1 MFSQGTTRPHFLMPG
16 TQHLKLTCQIVLDT
30 LQPLKLRIL
39 LHPGALQKHQEPE
52 AEHTRTRTHTR
63 THTHPRTHRTGEQWS
78 CCPPVHPWTDPL
90 WLSPRLGAAQRA
102 VAPGVPG
109 PAHTSCREL
118 HVSSNPTLHWTPHLP
133 SDAAIVQ
140 VCLHRTPA
148 NTMN

>member
-1 MFSQGTTRPHFLMPG
+1 MFSQGTAWPHFLTPG

-39 LHPGALQKHQEPE
+39 LHPGALQKHQDPE
-52 AEHTRTRTHTR
+52 TECVSTHTHTHAHTR
-63 THTHPRTHRTGEQWS
+63 THSTREQWS
-78 CCPPVHPWTDPL
+78 CRPPVRLWTDPVR
-90 WLSPRLGAAQRA
+90 LSPRLSAAQRA

-133 SDAAIVQ
+133 SEPGHCVGVYITHQ
-140 VCLHRTPA
+140 QTL
-148 NTMN
+148 